1 MGYAVRLK
9 YFEMAKHLNL
19 INTVFIIII
28 FPVLAFLTKDY
39 LVYRYAT
46 INIPVTKAAAS
57 APSAA
62 PEIGVYAPI
71 VERPVFAPAPM
82 KFRAVAVSDDAGGE
96 SPSSALASLRL
107 IGTFV
112 GRGGLV
118 VVERKS
124 DSAEKTFKVGD
135 NVFDAGVLKEVGKD
149 SAIISSGSRDFTLF
163 MPAEA
168 PGRPVGP
175 EAASGGPER
184 AAAKA
189 SWNAASVKKTGENA
203 WAVDQKAILHALDN
217 IGSVLTDARL
227 TPTASQGGVEGF
239 LVNEIRPGGIFET
252 IGLKNGDI
260 LKRVNG
266 FEITSPEKA
275 VQVLTG
281 LKGEKRID
289 LDVVRGGQKM
299 NFHYDIR

>member
-1 MGYAVRLK
+1 
-9 YFEMAKHLNL
+9 MAKHLNL

-28 FPVLAFLTKDY
+28 FPVLAFLIKDY
-39 LVYRYAT
+39 LVYRYAA
-46 INIPVTKAAAS
+46 INIPLTKAAAS
-57 APSAA
+57 TPSAA

-71 VERPVFAPAPM
+71 VERPVFAPAPL
-82 KFRAVAVSDDAGGE
+82 KFRAVAVSDDTGGE
-96 SPSSALASLRL
+96 FSSSALASLRL

-118 VVERKS
+118 IVERKS
-124 DSAEKTFKVGD
+124 DSVEKTFKVGD
-135 NVFDAGVLKEVGKD
+135 NVFDAGVLKEVRKD

-163 MPAEA
+163 MPREA
-168 PGRPVGP
+168 PPRPVAP
-175 EAASGGPER
+175 EALSGEPER
-184 AAAKA
+184 GADAKA

-227 TPTASQGGVEGF
+227 TPAASQGGVEGF
-239 LVNEIRPGGIFET
+239 LVNEIRPGGIFDT